1 MNRKLK
7 RGLQLTLPL
16 LVAVGIFYFLYKD
29 LEKETILSAL
39 RETNVFWLGASLFI
53 GLIGYLLRAWRW
65 KLLIATREAVSVKT
79 APVFWALMVGYLI
92 NLLVPRAGELARC
105 GAVTRV
111 YPISTGKLI
120 GTVVLERT
128 IDLAFMLLMVALAFM
143 LQGAVFLE
151 IFGLLVSIP
160 ALSQFVQSYFVL
172 GMVILLGIAVVIYLG
187 YIKFKN
193 HRLAGK
199 IRQFLRQFVSG
210 IETVYQMKNQWGFW
224 AASLLIWFIYFLMMY
239 WIALAMP
246 ATDSL
251 SIGSVLMVLV
261 MGSIGMVAPV
271 QGGIGTFHAMVAFI
285 LLFYGISEEQGKI
298 FAMVVHASQMLT
310 ILVLGGIGLLYFLPK
325 RISNLSEERN
335 VY

>member
-16 LVAVGIFYFLYKD
+16 LIAVGIFYFLYKD